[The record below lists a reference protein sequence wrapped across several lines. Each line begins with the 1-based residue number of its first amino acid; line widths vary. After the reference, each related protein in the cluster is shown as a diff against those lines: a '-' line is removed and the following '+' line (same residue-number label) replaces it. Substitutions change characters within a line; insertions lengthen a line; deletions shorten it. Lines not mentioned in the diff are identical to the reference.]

1 MIGISRDSAKS
12 HSDFIAKHGLS
23 GITLL
28 TDEKGE
34 VAKLYGADHKLLPI
48 AKRVY
53 IIMDKQRNIVYRKD
67 TGFALLENQTQTLIG
82 EIDSNIK

>member
-12 HSDFIAKHGLS
+12 HRDFIAKHGLS
-23 GITLL
+23 EITLL

-34 VAKLYGADHKLLPI
+34 VAKLYGADHKLLPV

-82 EIDSNIK
+82 EIDRNIK

>member
-1 MIGISRDSAKS
+1 M
-12 HSDFIAKHGLS
+12 
-23 GITLL
+23 

-34 VAKLYGADHKLLPI
+34 VAKHYGADHKLLPI

-67 TGFALLENQTQTLIG
+67 TGFALLENQTKTLIG